1 VALTYVGRYALFT
14 SVGIAGQEV
23 HHDEEVPK
31 RMDPGSCAA
40 APQGPRQGMET
51 YRTGQPLEVPPPAE
65 LDRNEND
72 ATDAATARKFT
83 QQTDTILGLI
93 LDP

>member
-1 VALTYVGRYALFT
+1 MRC
-14 SVGIAGQEV
+14 
-23 HHDEEVPK
+23 VP
-31 RMDPGSCAA
+31 
-40 APQGPRQGMET
+40 
-51 YRTGQPLEVPPPAE
+51 LPAE

-93 LDP
+93 LDPSCRSTLNAGAACGATWGSSWEWASPSQ